1 MCTLVRNSPRRRF
14 SLLGIAYP
22 VVGKYFQV
30 LEVHRETKQAQE
42 IISAKGQIWLCSVSC
57 KFWVEKTSFCL
68 CKKNR
73 VVIKLILY
81 KKCSSGKVSPSFMC
95 PCNKKVVLY

>member
-1 MCTLVRNSPRRRF
+1 MGSSPRRIF
-14 SLLGIAYP
+14 SLLGIAHL

-30 LEVHRETKQAQE
+30 LEVHWKTKQVQE
-42 IISAKGQIWLCSVSC
+42 ILYSVSC
-57 KFWVEKTSFCL
+57 KCWEEKPSFCL

-81 KKCSSGKVSPSFMC
+81 KKCSSGKVSPGFVC
-95 PCNKKVVLY
+95 PCNKKVVLYRICSVLKKKK